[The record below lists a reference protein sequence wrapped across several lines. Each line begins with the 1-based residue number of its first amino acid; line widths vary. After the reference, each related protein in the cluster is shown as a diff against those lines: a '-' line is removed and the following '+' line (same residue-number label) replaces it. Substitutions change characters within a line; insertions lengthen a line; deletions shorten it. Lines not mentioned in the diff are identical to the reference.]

1 MARRLICRSDALLEG
16 GDACRFELVLAG
28 EPVPAFAQRWQGRV
42 HAYVNR
48 CAHVPIELDWNPGKL
63 LDASGRYLICAA
75 HGALYAPDS
84 GECVAGP
91 CVGQRLQALQ
101 VCEDDGL
108 VYVENDDE

>member
-1 MARRLICRSDALLEG
+1 MRQLICRSDALVDG
-16 GDACRFELVLAG
+16 GDAWVFELTRAG
-28 EPVPAFAQRWQGRV
+28 ACLPAFVQRWQGRL

-48 CAHVPIELDWNPGKL
+48 CAHVPVELDWNPGKL
-63 LDASGRYLICAA
+63 LDDSGQYLICAM
-75 HGALYAPDS
+75 HGALYAPDT

-108 VYVENDDE
+108 VYLENDDE